1 MFDYDYPLNV
11 NDLLYR
17 ARDLFPKKELVTRY
31 PEGIH
36 RYTYEDFYKRVCQ
49 LAHALDKLGLKKG
62 ERVGSFAWNTHRHME
77 LYFALPCTE
86 RVLHTV
92 NIRIPDE
99 HVAHVISVAE
109 DRYLFV
115 DEDLIPIIERV
126 QDRLETVKGYIVM
139 SHSGKVPDTTL
150 KPVYSYE
157 ELIAGKEEDYP
168 FPEFIDEKATALMCF
183 TSATTGF
190 PKGVEYTHRGIVLHS
205 LVSSLPDAFN
215 MHEKRVM
222 MTVVPMFHV
231 LSWGYPFACT
241 MVGAKQVF
249 PGPHP
254 TPKDLVELIERE
266 KVNYAAGVPTIWLA
280 VLNEIEAGGH
290 DVGSLKEILSGG
302 SAPPRA
308 LIEAYERHG
317 ITLTHAYGMTEAYP
331 LVLVSRLKSYLED
344 LPDDDKYRLRAK
356 QGLLLPCLRCKVV
369 GESGQEVA
377 HDGKEFGELLLRGPW
392 IVRGYYRDEERTQET
407 FGDGWYHTGDVV
419 SIDEEGYIQV
429 ADRTKDLI
437 KSGGE
442 WISSVQL
449 ENAIMAH
456 PAVKEAAV
464 IAARHPKWDER
475 PLACVVL
482 KEGEK
487 EESKKEEILESLS
500 NRFPKWWL
508 PDEILFVDE
517 IPKTSV
523 GKFDKKVLRKKFG
536 DYYTGK

>member
-1 MFDYDYPLNV
+1 MFDYEYPLNI
-11 NDLLYR
+11 NDFLYR

-36 RYTYEDFYKRVCQ
+36 RYTYGDFYKRVCK
-49 LAHALDKLGLKKG
+49 LAHALDRLGLKKG
-62 ERVGSFAWNTHRHME
+62 ERVGSFGWNTFRHLE

-92 NIRIPDE
+92 NIRIPEE
-99 HVAHVISVAE
+99 HIVHVVNVAE
-109 DRYLFV
+109 DKFLFV
-115 DEDLIPIIERV
+115 DEDLVPIIERV

-157 ELIAGKEEDYP
+157 ELLAKEEEEYP
-168 FPEFIDEKATALMCF
+168 FPEFIDEKSTALMCF

-190 PKGVEYTHRGIVLHS
+190 PKGVEYTHRGVVLHT

-215 MHEKRVM
+215 VHEKRVM
-222 MTVVPMFHV
+222 MAVVPMFHV

-249 PGPHP
+249 PGPQP
-254 TPKDLVELIERE
+254 TPQDLVTLIEQE
-266 KVNYAAGVPTIWLA
+266 KVDYAAGVPTIWLA
-280 VLNEIEAGGH
+280 VLSEIETGKY
-290 DVGSLKEILSGG
+290 DVSSLKEILCGG

-308 LIEAYERHG
+308 LMEAYEKHG
-317 ITLTHAYGMTEAYP
+317 ITMTHAYGMTEAYP
-331 LVLVSRLKSYLED
+331 LVLVSRLKSYMED
-344 LPDDDKYRLRAK
+344 LPDDDKYRFKAK
-356 QGLLLPCLRCKVV
+356 QGLLIPCLRCRVV

-377 HDGKEFGELLLRGPW
+377 HNGKEFGELLLRGPW
-392 IVRGYYRDEERTQET
+392 IVRGYYKDEEKTQET

-487 EESKKEEILESLS
+487 EEGKEGEIRELLSK
-500 NRFPKWWL
+500 RFPKWWL
-508 PDEILFVDE
+508 PDEILFVKE

-523 GKFDKKVLRKKFG
+523 GKFDKKVLRAKFG
-536 DYYTGK
+536 DYYMGK